1 MMGMTPGAV
10 WRGADVS
17 KLFMLAGVV
26 AVAAVGWALWIGK
39 DDMRR
44 YIQMRK
50 M

>member
-1 MMGMTPGAV
+1 MK
-10 WRGADVS
+10 
-17 KLFMLAGVV
+17 KLF
-26 AVAAVGWALWIGK
+26 AVAGAGAAVAVGWALWMGK